1 MATAKKKDVF
11 HVLDKVDANEYK
23 KNIKVRGGRELSY
36 LSWTDA
42 LTGVLRL
49 YPDTTWVIHEFPMMI
64 GVYEVHDTYSNDG
77 EGNAIK
83 MSDTF
88 KVGTTANKD
97 ILVPFLRDQ
106 SGCYV
111 KVSVTINNRE
121 RTEILPILNNS
132 NKTVQA
138 PNSFEVNTS
147 IKRCLAKC
155 LALHGLGLYI
165 YRGEDLPFE
174 EEEPVKPKGK
184 AKVVEIKNNK
194 EK

>member
-1 MATAKKKDVF
+1 
-11 HVLDKVDANEYK
+11 
-23 KNIKVRGGRELSY
+23 
-36 LSWTDA
+36 
-42 LTGVLRL
+42 
-49 YPDTTWVIHEFPMMI
+49 
-64 GVYEVHDTYSNDG
+64 
-77 EGNAIK
+77 

-184 AKVVEIKNNK
+184 AKVTEVKK
-194 EK
+194 

>member
-11 HVLDKVDANEYK
+11 SILENINANEYK
-23 KNIKVRGGRELSY
+23 RQKGKLSY

-42 LTGVLRL
+42 LTGVLRI
-49 YPDTTWVIHEFPMMI
+49 YPDMTWHIHEFPMMQ
-64 GVYEVHDTYSNDG
+64 GVFEVHDTYSNDG
-77 EGNAIK
+77 DGTALK

-88 KVGTTANKD
+88 KVGTKANTD

-111 KVSVTINNRE
+111 KVTVTIE
-121 RTEILPILNNS
+121 SIDRTEILPVLDNR
-132 NKTVQA
+132 NKPIQN
-138 PNSFEVNTS
+138 PNSFQINTS

-165 YRGEDLPFE
+165 YRGEDLPFDEE

-184 AKVVEIKNNK
+184 AKVVEVKK
-194 EK
+194 

>member
-1 MATAKKKDVF
+1 MATATQNVF
-11 HVLDKVDANEYK
+11 QTLDKVDANQYK
-23 KNIKVRGGRELSY
+23 RSKGKLSY

-49 YPDTTWVIHEFPMMI
+49 YPTMTWHVHEYPMMQ
-64 GVYEVHDTYSNDG
+64 GVFEVHDTYSNDG
-77 EGNAIK
+77 DGTALK

-88 KVGTTANKD
+88 KVGTKANTD

-111 KVSVTINNRE
+111 KVTVTIE
-121 RTEILPILNNS
+121 GLDRTEILPILNHS
-132 NKTVQA
+132 NKTIQN
-138 PNSFEVNTS
+138 PNAFEINTS

-174 EEEPVKPKGK
+174 DEEEPVKPKGK
-184 AKVVEIKNNK
+184 TKVIEVSK
-194 EK
+194 

>member
-11 HVLDKVDANEYK
+11 SVLDKIDANEYK
-23 KNIKVRGGRELSY
+23 RSKGKLSY

-42 LTGVLRL
+42 LTGVLRI
-49 YPDTTWVIHEFPMMI
+49 YPDTTWEVHEFPMMQS
-64 GVYEVHDTYSNDG
+64 VKEVHDTYGNDG
-77 EGNAIK
+77 DGTAIK
-83 MSDTF
+83 MAEVYN
-88 KVGTTANKD
+88 VGVTANTD

-111 KVSVTINNRE
+111 KVTVTIQGLD
-121 RTEILPILNNS
+121 RTEILPVLNHI
-132 NKTVQA
+132 NKPIPN
-138 PNSFEVNTS
+138 PNSFEINTS

-174 EEEPVKPKGK
+174 DEEPVKKPTKK
-184 AKVVEIKNNK
+184 PKVVEVKK
-194 EK
+194 